1 MKYLGVDYGAKRVGL
16 ALSDATGV
24 IAFPLETVAND
35 DALLPRILNIVE
47 EKRVGSI
54 VVGDTRA
61 FGGAENTITE
71 EMERFVTALASS
83 GAKVERAWEA
93 GSSIEASRYAP
104 EGESHNDAA
113 AAAVILQRY
122 IDMHSSAPLPDT
134 IE

>member
-16 ALSDATGV
+16 ALSDPTGV

-35 DALLPRILNIVE
+35 DRLLPHILNIVE
-47 EKRVGSI
+47 EKRVGAI
-54 VVGDTRA
+54 IIGDTRA
-61 FGGAENTITE
+61 FGGADNAITE
-71 EMERFVTALASS
+71 DMERFAAAFVSR
-83 GAKVERAWEA
+83 GVKVERAWEA

-122 IDMHSSAPLPDT
+122 IDMHSDAPLPDT
-134 IE
+134 LE

>member
-1 MKYLGVDYGAKRVGL
+1 MKYLAVDYGTKRVGL
-16 ALSDATGV
+16 SLSDATGV

-35 DALLPRILNIVE
+35 GKLVPHILNIVE
-47 EKRVGSI
+47 EKRVGAV

-61 FGGAENTITE
+61 FGGGENTITE
-71 EMERFVTALASS
+71 EMERFVDTLASS
-83 GAKVERAWEA
+83 GVKVERAWEA

-122 IDMHSSAPLPDT
+122 IDMHSGTPLPDT
-134 IE
+134 FE